1 MNIRNKI
8 LGALLALV
16 LVACGGEDAFQGPGP
31 GSPGGGN
38 PPPAQAARLVLTSSA
53 PSILA
58 DGSVTVEI
66 RALLL
71 DANNIVVP
79 GVPVSLAA
87 DSGALSAGSLV
98 TGEDGIATAVLSTGG
113 NTTPR
118 TIAVTATS
126 GDFTQTVQVQVT
138 AASSGAAAA
147 AMTLS
152 SSTASLPADGSGS
165 AEVRAL
171 IVDSNNVAV
180 AGVPVSFSA
189 TSGALSAGSATTG
202 ADGIAT
208 VTLSTGG
215 NTTPRTIA
223 VTATSGDFTQT
234 VQVQVTAASSGAT
247 AAALTLTSSIASL
260 PADGSVSAE
269 VRALIV
275 DSNNVAVAGVP
286 VSFSATSGALSAGS
300 TTTGP
305 DGIARVTLS
314 TGGNSTPRTI
324 VVTATSGDFTQTVQ
338 VQVTAASSG
347 ATAAA
352 LTLSSSIASLPA
364 DGSVSAEVRALIV
377 DSNNVAVAG
386 VPVSFSATS
395 GALSAGSATTGQDG
409 IAKVTLTNGGD
420 GTPRTVTVTA
430 SAAPLSAT
438 VSVAVG
444 SAPSSTPVTALS
456 LMSSVESI
464 PSDGSEPATIVA
476 IARDA
481 NNLLLPGVPVS
492 FAATSGG
499 LEVIR
504 GITDSSGQA
513 VARLSTAGDRTTR
526 VITVTAVAADL
537 TQTVNVSVA
546 AAQSPNTIRIGRGVG
561 AGFEPQVI
569 GIAAPGISAG
579 GSTSL
584 SVTFVRQD
592 NSLHTSPV
600 TVTFNSPCVA
610 AGTADFRVG
619 GQSQRTVTTTTG
631 QANITYVATGC
642 VGDDLISATASVG
655 GQNLEALG
663 TIQVAP
669 ASVGSITFISASPPN
684 IALSGSGDTL
694 RPETSTLIFRVS
706 DSVGGPVP
714 NQLVNFD
721 LSTQVGGISLSAA
734 SATSDAQG
742 MVQVVVRAGTVATPV
757 RVSATVAGSNPV
769 IATQSNALTISTGI
783 PTAGSFSISVD
794 RHNIEGWSYDGT
806 IATVTVRLADRFSN
820 PVPDG
825 TPVSFQA
832 EGGSIEAQCFTE
844 TKDTEGGV
852 CSVQLRSSNPRPAD
866 GRVSILATAIGEE
879 SFTDTNGNG
888 IFDSGQDS
896 FEDQPEPWL
905 DVDENGVRDANEPF
919 YDFFVNQTY
928 DSENGAFNGVLCAGA
943 DCHASRTLGI
953 GAQTVILFS
962 GSNPVVTRGDGSP
975 LAAVAVTPNSS
986 VLLDF
991 WVRDENGHPMP
1002 AGTRIEAS
1010 VSGTGLSVPS
1020 PSNDDVPSSAQP
1032 ANVIANGVTRF
1043 SYSVNAG
1050 ATAGPGIFT
1059 LTVRT
1064 PLGVVTRYQFPIT
1077 L

>member
-1 MNIRNKI
+1 MNMRNKI
-8 LGALLALV
+8 LGSLLALV
-16 LVACGGEDAFQGPGP
+16 LAACGGEDAFNGPGP
-31 GSPGGGN
+31 GNPGGGN

-53 PSILA
+53 PSIPA
-58 DGSVTVEI
+58 DGSVTAEI

-98 TGEDGIATAVLSTGG
+98 TGEDGVAKAVLSTGG
-113 NTTPR
+113 NSTPR
-118 TIAVTATS
+118 TISVTATS

-138 AASSGAAAA
+138 AASSAATAAAL
-147 AMTLS
+147 TLTS
-152 SSTASLPADGSGS
+152 SIASLPADGSVS

-171 IVDSNNVAV
+171 VVDSNNVAV

-202 ADGIAT
+202 EDG
-208 VTLSTGG
+208 V
-215 NTTPRTIA
+215 
-223 VTATSGDFTQT
+223 
-234 VQVQVTAASSGAT
+234 
-247 AAALTLTSSIASL
+247 
-260 PADGSVSAE
+260 
-269 VRALIV
+269 
-275 DSNNVAVAGVP
+275 
-286 VSFSATSGALSAGS
+286 
-300 TTTGP
+300 
-305 DGIARVTLS
+305 
-314 TGGNSTPRTI
+314 
-324 VVTATSGDFTQTVQ
+324 
-338 VQVTAASSG
+338 
-347 ATAAA
+347 
-352 LTLSSSIASLPA
+352 
-364 DGSVSAEVRALIV
+364 
-377 DSNNVAVAG
+377 
-386 VPVSFSATS
+386 
-395 GALSAGSATTGQDG
+395 
-409 IAKVTLTNGGD
+409 AKVTLSNGGD

-430 SAAPLSAT
+430 SAAPFSAT

-444 SAPSSTPVTALS
+444 SAPSSTPVAALS
-456 LMSSVESI
+456 LIPSVESI

-476 IARDA
+476 VARDA

-504 GITDSSGQA
+504 GITDSSGEA
-513 VARLSTAGDRTTR
+513 VARLTTAGDRTTR
-526 VITVTAVAADL
+526 VITVTAVAADF
-537 TQTVNVSVA
+537 TQTVDVSVA
-546 AAQSPNTIRIGRGVG
+546 AAQSPSTIRIGRGAG
-561 AGFEPQVI
+561 ASFEPQVI

-584 SVTFVRQD
+584 SVTFVRHD
-592 NSLHTSPV
+592 NTLHTSPV
-600 TVTFNSPCVA
+600 TVSFNSPCVA

-655 GQNLEALG
+655 GQNLEAQG

-669 ASVGSITFISASPPN
+669 ASVGSITFISASPTS
-684 IALSGSGDTL
+684 IALSGSGDTS

-714 NQLVNFD
+714 NQMVNFN
-721 LSTQVGGISLSAA
+721 LSTQVGGITLSADSA
-734 SATSDAQG
+734 SSDAQG

-794 RHNIEGWSYDGT
+794 RHNIEGWDYDGT

-844 TKDTEGGV
+844 TTPTEGGV
-852 CSVQLRSSNPRPAD
+852 CSVELRSSNPRPLD

-879 SFTDTNGNG
+879 SFIDTNGNG
-888 IFDSGQDS
+888 VFDSGQDS
-896 FEDQPEPWL
+896 FIDQPEPWL
-905 DVDENGVRDANEPF
+905 DVNENGVRDAGEPF

-928 DSENGAFNGVLCAGA
+928 DLGNEAFNGVLCEGA
-943 DCHASRTLGI
+943 DCHESRTLGI
-953 GAQTVILFS
+953 GARTVILFS

-975 LAAVAVTPNSS
+975 LGGVTIAPNSS

-991 WVRDENGHPMP
+991 WVRDVNGHPMP
-1002 AGTRIEAS
+1002 YGTVIEAS
-1010 VSGTGLSVPS
+1010 VSGTGLTVPS
-1020 PSNDDVPSSAQP
+1020 PSSDTVASSAQP
-1032 ANVIANGVTRF
+1032 AGVVSNGVTRF
-1043 SYSVNAG
+1043 SYSVNA
-1050 ATAGPGIFT
+1050 AANVGPGIFT

-1064 PLGVVTRYQFPIT
+1064 PRGVVTRYQLPIT